1 MSKGQVSIFGVIA
14 FLIVFVILFALVF
27 APFMNVASDISSQ
40 SASENGGGIVA
51 FVVSYWSFIVFLC
64 FIIAFG
70 WKIYAG

>member
-1 MSKGQVSIFGVIA
+1 LNTKGQTSIFGVIA

-27 APFMNVASDISSQ
+27 APLGNVASDVSVDNVRGTG
-40 SASENGGGIVA
+40 APGFLANY
-51 FVVSYWSFIVFLC
+51 FVIILTLC